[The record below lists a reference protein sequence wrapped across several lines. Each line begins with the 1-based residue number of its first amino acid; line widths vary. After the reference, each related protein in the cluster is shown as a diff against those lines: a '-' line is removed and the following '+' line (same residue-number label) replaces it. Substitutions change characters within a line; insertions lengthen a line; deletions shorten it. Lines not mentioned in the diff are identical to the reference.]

1 LAKFQLVLIIHAH
14 QPVGNF
20 ENVFEDSYRRC
31 YLPFIETLEKHPRVR
46 LALHFSGG
54 LLDWIG
60 RAHPEYFECLRELCA
75 RKQVEMLG
83 GGFYEPILIAIPP
96 QDRTAQLRRL
106 ADYIE
111 KHFGARPRGAW
122 LTERVWEPQLPSS
135 LAQGGVEYTLVD
147 DNHFLGGGFQPEQL
161 WGYYTAE
168 DLGRAVKLLPG
179 NKTLR
184 YYIPFRDAGE
194 TTNFLW
200 QTAQAHPNGMAAM
213 GDDLEKFGSWPGT
226 HDHCYRN
233 GWLEN
238 FFTALEACADWL
250 DVCTPAEAIDSH
262 APMGRADLPT
272 ASYHEMME
280 WALPTPARITYHK
293 LLEQF
298 AERAEVLPFLRGGAW
313 RGFFAKYGESNL
325 MHKKMLRVSEKVA
338 KLTFG
343 GKRDGASAAAAATF
357 EDARQHANTLLL
369 SGQCNDAYWHG
380 VFGGLYSPHLR
391 SSVWRALVQAEAI
404 ADRLAHQPS
413 HPSSRSLSHEGADY
427 AEQVVC
433 DFDADGRDEVYFTSN
448 NYAVL
453 VSPDDG
459 GTVSAIDYR
468 PSGAAL
474 VNSLARRPEAYHQA
488 VKNSAGPHP
497 LSLDSIDEQRRAKER
512 GLDQWLKYDRWPRHC
527 FRLLVFSGEKTFEE
541 YASVQLGEDE
551 GMAAGRYGIEHACDR
566 RLAMKSSAGS
576 EWMAEK
582 SFSLSSFEDGFE
594 ISCDVRLQRKGPER
608 FPVSV
613 GLEMVVNLLAPTAPD
628 RYFQIRESEQLPLN
642 WSGKAATE
650 HVQMFDWWQRVQV
663 DLKAPGASAFWIAP
677 IETVSESEDGF
688 ERIYQGS
695 QIMAVWPVELGQGE
709 EWSGRLS
716 MRVKQPMPTDQVLE
730 KREL

>member
-20 ENVFEDSYRRC
+20 ENVFEDSYQRC

-46 LALHFSGG
+46 LGLHFSGG

-60 RAHPEYFECLRELCA
+60 RAHPEYFERLRELCA
-75 RKQVEMLG
+75 KRQVEMLG

-96 QDRTAQLRRL
+96 QDRTEQLRRL

-111 KHFGARPRGAW
+111 KNFGKRPRGAW

-135 LAQGGVEYTLVD
+135 LAEGGVEYTLVD
-147 DNHFLGGGFQPEQL
+147 DNHFLAGGFEADQL

-184 YYIPFRDAGE
+184 YYIPFRDPGE
-194 TTNFLW
+194 TTHFLW
-200 QTAQAHPNGMAAM
+200 QTSQTHVNGFAAM

-226 HDHCYRN
+226 YDHCYRN

-238 FFTALEACADWL
+238 FFSALEACAEWL

-262 APMGRADLPT
+262 APLGRADLPA
-272 ASYHEMME
+272 ASYQEMME
-280 WALPTPARITYHK
+280 WALPTPARGAYHK

-298 AERAEVLPFLRGGAW
+298 AERPDVLPFLRGGVW

-325 MHKKMLRVSEKVA
+325 MHKKMLHVSQKVA
-338 KLTFG
+338 KLAN
-343 GKRDGASAAAAATF
+343 DGAANAAF
-357 EDARQHANTLLL
+357 EDARSHANTLLL

-391 SSVWRALVQAEAI
+391 SSVWRALVQAETI
-404 ADRLAHQPS
+404 ADRLARQMARRQVP
-413 HPSSRSLSHEGADY
+413 RVETEY
-427 AEQVVC
+427 AEHTKC
-433 DFDADGRDEVYFTSN
+433 DFDADGRDEIYFTSN
-448 NYAVL
+448 NYAAL
-453 VSPDDG
+453 VSPADG
-459 GTVSAIDYR
+459 GTVSALDYR

-474 VNSLARRPEAYHQA
+474 INSLARRPEAYHHA
-488 VKNSAGPHP
+488 VRDSDGPHP
-497 LSLDSIDEQRRAKER
+497 LSLDGIDEQRRAKEK
-512 GLDQWLKYDRWPRHC
+512 GLEQWLKYDRWPRHC
-527 FRLLVFSGEKTFEE
+527 FRLLVFSRDKTFED
-541 YASVQLGEDE
+541 YVSVQLGEDE
-551 GMAAGRYGIEHACDR
+551 GLAGGSYEIAEVCKRGLMMRSAAGPDWI
-566 RLAMKSSAGS
+566 
-576 EWMAEK
+576 AEK
-582 SFSLSSFEDGFE
+582 SLGLSSFEEGFE
-594 ISCDVRLQRKGPER
+594 IACDVRLRRENAGR
-608 FPVSV
+608 CAVSV
-613 GLEMVVNLLAPTAPD
+613 GLEMVVNLLAPSAPD
-628 RYFQIRESEQLPLN
+628 RYFQIGDGEQWPLN
-642 WSGKAATE
+642 RSGARATE

-663 DLKAPGASAFWIAP
+663 DLEAPGVSAFWIAP

-695 QIMAVWPVELGQGE
+695 QIMAMWPVEFEQGQ
-709 EWSGRLS
+709 EWKGRVS
-716 MRVKQPMPTDQVLE
+716 MRVSQP
-730 KREL
+730 R